1 MEIKINPNNTNDMY
15 YVICKILGQD
25 NTDES
30 TDIIKKAFE
39 KGNKD
44 NFVFDIE
51 LKINGIDFDFVRFV
65 TELIKEEN
73 QCIENAVRKELKN
86 NFEGYSSK
94 GRKYNRK
101 FRLYKYKFRKKILR
115 KLLTNNIKYGIIYL
129 KLRKGEFI

>member
-86 NFEGYSSK
+86 NFEGIVQK
-94 GRKYNRK
+94 AENIIENLDCININLEKK
-101 FRLYKYKFRKKILR
+101 F
-115 KLLTNNIKYGIIYL
+115 
-129 KLRKGEFI
+129 